1 MNTINKVFYVLGLCH
16 QPQIHH
22 LIFVIHRFLQVKE
35 ITKVTF
41 HPIGSQLSTICITS
55 VSQSVILCVTVCHNK
70 QSTLIYNNNN
80 NNNISELLSPS
91 HFPAY

>member
-1 MNTINKVFYVLGLCH
+1 MY
-16 QPQIHH
+16 
-22 LIFVIHRFLQVKE
+22 HRVSFCV
-35 ITKVTF
+35 
-41 HPIGSQLSTICITS
+41 SLS
-55 VSQSVILCVTVCHNK
+55 VTVCHNK